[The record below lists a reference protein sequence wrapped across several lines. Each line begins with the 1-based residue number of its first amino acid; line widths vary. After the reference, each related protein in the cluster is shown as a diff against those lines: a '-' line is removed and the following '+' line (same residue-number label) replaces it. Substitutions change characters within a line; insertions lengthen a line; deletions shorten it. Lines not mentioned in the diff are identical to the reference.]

1 MSRQFL
7 LSLLG
12 VLGTLLVAIIGFEVL
27 ATNSDTAVGG
37 APTTLAAP
45 PPGRIAAAPRP
56 AEWAATS
63 LARPLFSLTRRPDAE
78 KAKDVATGT
87 EQPTNDLPRLAGIQL
102 VGTSKH
108 AIFQPTG
115 DVPPLV
121 VGEGETL
128 KDSVW
133 KVETIGLTSVTLSGP
148 SGEMTVEPK
157 FDENAVAP
165 PPQLPVQRPRPA
177 QRGAAVPPPQPAP
190 PTLRPNPAPNP
201 VQPQPPPA
209 AFGQPS
215 TSLRFPLVPRTV
227 PQLPAPTTP
236 PGAR

>member
-12 VLGTLLVAIIGFEVL
+12 VLGIVLVALIGFEIL
-27 ATNSDTAVGG
+27 ATNTDTAIEA
-37 APTTLAAP
+37 APTAVAAP
-45 PPGRIAAAPRP
+45 PPGRIAAPPRP

-78 KAKDVATGT
+78 KAKDAGAGT

-121 VGEGETL
+121 VAEGETL

-148 SGEMTVEPK
+148 NGETTVEPK

-165 PPQLPVQRPRPA
+165 PPQVPVQRQRPP
-177 QRGAAVPPPQPAP
+177 QRGAVVPPQPAP
-190 PTLRPNPAPNP
+190 PTLRPNPAPNA
-201 VQPQPPPA
+201 VQPQPPPVP
-209 AFGQPS
+209 GQPS
-215 TSLRFPLVPRTV
+215 TSLRFPLVPRTA